1 MLWGWTLIIGLT
13 LFFSRLGIAPWGL
26 WMLLLHWVGAR
37 GDLVGPRGSVEAP
50 RGAWSLLG
58 SHHPSRCSSSDASPM
73 PRTPSRR
80 GSPILAEPGDFRKG
94 PEAVVHPPCTSPGA
108 GRRWDLP
115 IPLVP
120 VSSLAV
126 GPKTGSTSPIAG
138 FSSSLCSLCRLLAP
152 GYTETHYTT
161 DGQPVT
167 VAPNH
172 TVGARDGRPSSQNK
186 GDDGFGVSQ
195 SLSFTTRIPGVPFQR
210 CVPRVGG
217 PSMSQAGPP
226 ELAASWLHPS
236 SCPEGCWL

>member
-1 MLWGWTLIIGLT
+1 MLIFRCFPHAQDPEQEGQPHPCRT
-13 LFFSRLGIAPWGL
+13 WGL
-26 WMLLLHWVGAR
+26 QKGAR
-37 GDLVGPRGSVEAP
+37 G
-50 RGAWSLLG
+50 
-58 SHHPSRCSSSDASPM
+58 C
-73 PRTPSRR
+73 
-80 GSPILAEPGDFRKG
+80 GSP
-94 PEAVVHPPCTSPGA
+94 
-108 GRRWDLP
+108 
-115 IPLVP
+115 PLHI
-120 VSSLAV
+120 SWGWAAV
-126 GPKTGSTSPIAG
+126 GPPRPFGPRVLAGRGPQNGQHVPIAG